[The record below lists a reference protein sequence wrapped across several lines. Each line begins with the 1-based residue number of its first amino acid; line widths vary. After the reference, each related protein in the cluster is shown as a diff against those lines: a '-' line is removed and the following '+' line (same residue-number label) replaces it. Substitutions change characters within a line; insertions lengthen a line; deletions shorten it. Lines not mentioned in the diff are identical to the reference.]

1 MNHKITVKP
10 YDTAEFLATPQ
21 DVYYYL
27 NEVLASGDS
36 ALIAAALGN
45 IAGRSASSA
54 PRRRRPSPARSSSP
68 TTSTCRSCPEARSGG
83 REWVAVDRKSVV

>member
-1 MNHKITVKP
+1 MSQKITVKP

-36 ALIAAALGN
+36 ALIASALGN
-45 IAGRSASSA
+45 IARSQGMTAIAKKTGLNRSN
-54 PRRRRPSPARSSSP
+54 PA
-68 TTSTCRSCPEARSGG
+68 G
-83 REWVAVDRKSVV
+83 DRKSVV